1 MRIFTVVMAAAV
13 SFSTTTALADG
24 VGEAEAVTD
33 VASVYGQAGD
43 ERPLAVGSKVAIGD
57 VVETGAGSLA
67 ELLFDESTRIA
78 LSADT
83 SLSIDEFLDDPA
95 KERITFSMLEGSIRV
110 VVGRS
115 GELKYS
121 FQTDWATTAPQGTAF
136 DLTRLPN
143 GGAEVLLLKGQVE
156 LCDKND
162 DCKTVATPCGLL
174 KAEPGQN
181 IEEIEA
187 GNRRVQETSTNFPF
201 QTSES
206 NLSEEF
212 QFPGLGCLGG
222 LADEEL
228 SRQAI
233 PTVVILGG
241 AAAVVIIGG
250 VCLFGGCGGGGGSEN
265 GTNK

>member
-1 MRIFTVVMAAAV
+1 MRILTVVMAAAV
-13 SFSTTTALADG
+13 SFSATTALADG

-121 FQTDWATTAPQGTAF
+121 FLTEWATTAPQGTAF

-162 DCKTVATPCGLL
+162 DCKTIATPCGLL

-206 NLSEEF
+206 NLSKEF
-212 QFPGLGCLGG
+212 QFPGLGCLVGG
-222 LADEEL
+222 LADEEKYCRISSPL
-228 SRQAI
+228 
-233 PTVVILGG
+233 
-241 AAAVVIIGG
+241 
-250 VCLFGGCGGGGGSEN
+250 
-265 GTNK
+265 